1 MDSDRRTAVNLSD
14 FGCFSMPGGE
24 RHFELTETALQTIY
38 KDTSKMRAVIRNSDH
53 LMDLALATQWCHRN
67 NVMPSSLVIPYVP
80 YARQDRWTTMNAPF
94 SLKIATA
101 FINSLGY
108 ESVSIYEPHSDVT
121 PGLIDRCGVRGCEEA
136 CDAAVREILGKD
148 GSKPYMDRLRLVAPD
163 AGAAKRVD
171 RCLHYLKTKTPG
183 WVAESVEDTAVQ
195 VLKHRDPAT
204 GRLHI
209 TDICGLGLQG
219 YNQNFLIVD
228 DICDGGATFVEL
240 AKALC
245 AVGARSVH
253 LFVAHGIF
261 SKGHQPLAEA
271 GIDSVHYTDSLSECS
286 LVNSYQYGHTV
297 ERGMSIFIHRSGL

>member
-1 MDSDRRTAVNLSD
+1 MNLSD

-38 KDTSKMRAVIRNSDH
+38 KDTSQMRAVIRNSDH

-67 NVMPSSLVIPYVP
+67 NVMPRTLVIPYVP
-80 YARQDRWTTMNAPF
+80 YARQDRWTTENAPF

-108 ESVSIYEPHSDVT
+108 ESVAIYEPHSDVT
-121 PGLIDRCGVRGCEEA
+121 PALIDRCVVRGCEKA
-136 CDAAVREILGKD
+136 CDDAVREILGKD

-163 AGAAKRVD
+163 AGAAKRTS
-171 RCLHYLKTKTPG
+171 RCLNHLLTATPG
-183 WVAESVEDTAVQ
+183 WVAESVEQYSVQ

-209 TDICGLGLQG
+209 TDICGLGDKG

-228 DICDGGATFVEL
+228 DICDGGATFIEL
-240 AKALC
+240 AKNLKMG
-245 AVGARSVH
+245 GAKSVH
-253 LFVAHGIF
+253 LFVVHGIF
-261 SKGHQPLAEA
+261 SKGFQPLAAA
-271 GIDSVHYTDSLSECS
+271 GIDSIHYTDSLSNTQKRS
-286 LVNSYQYGHTV
+286 RSDSWRSPNTLVPV
-297 ERGMSIFIHRSGL
+297 FMHRSGL